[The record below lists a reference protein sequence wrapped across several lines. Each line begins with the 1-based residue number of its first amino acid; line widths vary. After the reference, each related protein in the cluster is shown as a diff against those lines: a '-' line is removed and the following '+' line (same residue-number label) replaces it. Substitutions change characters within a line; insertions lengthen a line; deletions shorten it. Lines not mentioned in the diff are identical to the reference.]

1 MFFCRLFYPNLYNDN
16 EDASLQKN
24 NNQKKTKNKTRI
36 SIFSP
41 VVKEGRPTGFSTTL
55 HNLPRTTYPF
65 SVLVVVSDFPSR
77 SPGLPH
83 ARLVRHARGSS
94 LFHTKTLIKTTS
106 GPRPSVPDD
115 VI

>member
-1 MFFCRLFYPNLYNDN
+1 MHLSRI
-16 EDASLQKN
+16 KN
-24 NNQKKTKNKTRI
+24 NKKTKNKTRI
-36 SIFSP
+36 TIFL
-41 VVKEGRPTGFSTTL
+41 VKEGRPTGFSTTL